1 METESRLS
9 YTRTL
14 QEQTSVY
21 LSVSPPKPIYDASM
35 EYLSVFSDFA
45 CFSQTL
51 TLKVISGKITL
62 FIKLNVHDDKKYHTI
77 LYYTS

>member
-1 METESRLS
+1 METGSRLS

-21 LSVSPPKPIYDASM
+21 LSVSPPNLSM
-35 EYLSVFSDFA
+35 MLVWNIFFSDFT

-51 TLKVISGKITL
+51 TLKEISGKITL

-77 LYYTS
+77 IY